1 MSISTRKAFEER
13 SQKEISEEV
22 LGIGIDPFV
31 NSRIAWKQHILAL
44 IVSLVFLLPIVA
56 TQAEW

>member
-22 LGIGIDPFV
+22 MGIGIDPFV
-31 NSRIAWKQHILAL
+31 NSRIAWKKNILAL
-44 IVSLVFLLPIVA
+44 ITSLVFAVPFIA
-56 TQAEW
+56 TYA